1 MKMSF
6 MKLMASLQINY
17 RKVLRGEYSKSQ
29 FDKDYSDWKTNCY
42 NNINKSGAILT
53 IIITLINLYNH
64 TVLQHISL

>member
-6 MKLMASLQINY
+6 MKLMRSLQINY

-42 NNINKSGAILT
+42 NNINKSGQ
-53 IIITLINLYNH
+53 YS
-64 TVLQHISL
+64 QSLLH